1 MQAQENSY
9 DENTNDA
16 MNELGELMEKLNLYQ
31 KTTVSN
37 NGSTENEDGGMK
49 ESSDEK
55 LEIGSSRWKIS
66 QLMRN
71 SIKK

>member
-31 KTTVSN
+31 KTTVLIM
-37 NGSTENEDGGMK
+37 EVLK
-49 ESSDEK
+49 
-55 LEIGSSRWKIS
+55 
-66 QLMRN
+66 MRMGV
-71 SIKK
+71 